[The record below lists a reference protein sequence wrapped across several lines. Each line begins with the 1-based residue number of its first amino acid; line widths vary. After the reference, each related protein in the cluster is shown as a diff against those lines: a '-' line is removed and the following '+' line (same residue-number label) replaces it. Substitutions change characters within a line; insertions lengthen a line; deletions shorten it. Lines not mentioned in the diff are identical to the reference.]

1 MLGSVPLL
9 PGLVPSA
16 QEPEAQREGQVAK
29 GRPFQLLGACLSL
42 ASPMESVLPFTV
54 LKDSQYDLFSA
65 EILASDLDRLR
76 FKSQFGHLVV
86 V

>member
-1 MLGSVPLL
+1 
-9 PGLVPSA
+9 
-16 QEPEAQREGQVAK
+16 
-29 GRPFQLLGACLSL
+29 
-42 ASPMESVLPFTV
+42 MESVLPFTV